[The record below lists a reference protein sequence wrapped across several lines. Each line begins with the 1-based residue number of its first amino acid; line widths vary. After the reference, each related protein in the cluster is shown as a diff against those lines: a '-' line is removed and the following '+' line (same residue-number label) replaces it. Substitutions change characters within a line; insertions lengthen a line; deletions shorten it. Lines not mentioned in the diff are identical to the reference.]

1 MGVRFHLNSRSP
13 SDRNAVSVRLVVMRG
28 QSQIK
33 LSTPIRVRP
42 SDWARKQQRVRASV
56 PGSTELN
63 GALARLKTDAERLL
77 LDCPTEAELREAL
90 LKRLGRT
97 TEGDGPDLLELFD
110 QFVDNKRTRC
120 RPSTMQTY
128 EAVRGHLQSFLEGRS
143 ASPSDIGPGWLDDF
157 AGMLVA
163 QGLQNSTANKIQT
176 RVRGFLRWLVDREL
190 LDRVPTSKP
199 LPTVQNA
206 VFYLTAGELDRL
218 AALDL
223 SDHQKG
229 YRAARDLFIFGAV
242 TGQRFGD
249 LQALRWSDLY
259 PQAHPTTWSLTVK
272 KTGDVIRVPLT
283 SPAVAILEQRRGQS
297 RPLPRLSNQR
307 ANQCIKAVCELAG
320 IDDPVTTHR
329 VKGGERIVVTVPKF
343 EAVGMHAARRTFVTL
358 ALQSGLEQSELLG
371 FTHADLKTLKAYAGR
386 DQARLTKGMKLAFD
400 GVAVRAA

>member
-13 SDRNAVSVRLVVMRG
+13 SDRNAVNVRLVVMRG

-63 GALARLKTDAERLL
+63 GALARLKTDAERML

-90 LKRLGRT
+90 LIRLGRT
-97 TEGDGPDLLELFD
+97 NEGSGPDLLELYD

-120 RPSTMQTY
+120 RPSTLETY
-128 EAVRGHLQSFLEGRS
+128 NAVRGHLQSFLEGRS

-163 QGLQNSTANKIQT
+163 DGLQNSTANKVQT
-176 RVRGFLRWLVDREL
+176 RMRGFLRWLVDREL
-190 LDRVPTSKP
+190 LDKVPTSKP
-199 LPTVQNA
+199 LPTAQNA
-206 VFYLTAGELDRL
+206 VLYLTADELDRL

-242 TGQRFGD
+242 TGQRFSD
-249 LQALRWSDLY
+249 LQALRFSDLY
-259 PQAHPTTWSLTVK
+259 PQAHPTTWRLTVK

-283 SPAVAILEQRRGQS
+283 SPAVAILERGQS
-297 RPLPRLSNQR
+297 RPLPRLSNQK
-307 ANQCIKAVCELAG
+307 ANQYIKAVCELAG
-320 IDDPVTTHR
+320 INDPVKTHR
-329 VKGGERIVVTVPKF
+329 VKGGERIVVVVPKF

-358 ALQSGLEQSELLG
+358 ALQSGLESSELLG
-371 FTHADLKTLKAYAGR
+371 FTHADLASRTR
-386 DQARLTKGMKLAFD
+386 I
-400 GVAVRAA
+400 